1 MHGKVFVTGGSGFVG
16 TAVIDELLFRGYS
29 VNALTNHRPI
39 KAHPERVHSIPTT
52 LFDPAALRDAM
63 HGCEAVIHLVGI
75 IMQKPSKGIT
85 FDRIHYQ
92 GTKSVVTAAKA
103 AGVKRYLHMS
113 ALGTRPDAVS
123 DYHKTKFKAEQ
134 YVRSSGLDWTIFRP
148 SMIHGPAG
156 EFIRMQAAWARHK
169 KPPFFF
175 MPYFGRGLLGL
186 GGAGKLQPIYVKDV
200 ARAFVDALAHPKAI
214 GEIYPIG
221 GPDEITW
228 PQMHRTVAEAVTGH
242 KPLIIPLPTWYATA
256 LTAIVPAPLLPFN
269 RDQVIM
275 SQENNTCDISKFK
288 DDFGWEPQAFEATVK
303 SYAGLLAS

>member
-1 MHGKVFVTGGSGFVG
+1 MQGKVFVTGGSGFVG
-16 TAVIDELLFRGYS
+16 TAVIGELLSRGS
-29 VNALTNHRPI
+29 TVIALTNHRPI
-39 KAHPERVHSIPTT
+39 KAHTERVHSIRGS
-52 LFDPAALRDAM
+52 LFDPASLRDAM

-75 IMQKPSKGIT
+75 IMERPAKRIT

-92 GTKSVVTAAKA
+92 GTISVVDAAKA

-113 ALGTRPDAVS
+113 ALGTRADAVS
-123 DYHKTKFKAEQ
+123 DYHKTKFKAEE

-148 SMIHGPAG
+148 SMIHGPTG

-186 GGAGKLQPIYVKDV
+186 SGAGKLQPVYVKDI
-200 ARAFVDALAHPKAI
+200 ARAFVDALGNSKTI

-221 GPDEITW
+221 GPHEITW
-228 PQMHRTVAEAVTGH
+228 PQMHRTVAEAITGR
-242 KPLIIPLPTWYATA
+242 KPLIVPLPAWYAKMLA
-256 LTAIVPAPLLPFN
+256 AIVPAPLLPFN

-288 DDFGWEPQAFEATVK
+288 DDFGWEPQAFEETVK
-303 SYAGLLAS
+303 SYSGQLA